1 MIMENIV
8 LQRIKELISESGISV
23 TKLAKEIGIP
33 QNTLSRQI
41 KGDTTMPLNTILS
54 IIGYF
59 KISAD
64 WLLGISN
71 DKQMEIAIQLNK
83 ENNREKYI
91 PHYEELSNKAV
102 PHIDIISAECG
113 LPSGFSSA
121 IMKEQCEHYVIPDL
135 DGCDFTIRAKGRS
148 MINRTVPKRSINNR
162 DIVGCKIV
170 KGTLPI
176 QWGEVYALAT
186 SDGVVI
192 KKIQKSKENGCVSC
206 VSYNTDDGY
215 EPYDIPINE
224 IYDWALVIGVVR
236 IARWL

>member
-1 MIMENIV
+1 MGIIE
-8 LQRIKELISESGISV
+8 RISQFREHLGIGQTAFEV
-23 TKLAKEIGIP
+23 NVGVAKGYFSKVKTLGSDKIIGIYEKYP
-33 QNTLSRQI
+33 
-41 KGDTTMPLNTILS
+41 
-54 IIGYF
+54 
-59 KISAD
+59 
-64 WLLGISN
+64 
-71 DKQMEIAIQLNK
+71 QLNIEWLITGNGYMVK
-83 ENNREKYI
+83 DDEYNQRDCTQKTMRKDI
-91 PHYEELSNKAV
+91 PHYEELSTKAV

-148 MINRTVPKRSINNR
+148 MINRTVPERSINNR

-215 EPYDIPINE
+215 EPYDIPVNE